1 MINWPEDKRTIL
13 AFLMMLR
20 DDNGKVVI
28 DHLESE
34 YKRLMTEGYKN
45 LNRVSEYAGAVKTL
59 EAILDIFNRA
69 QERWAKMK
77 DQEKGRIQ

>member
-13 AFLMMLR
+13 AFLMVLR
-20 DDNGKVVI
+20 DENGKVVV

-34 YKRLMTEGYKN
+34 YKRLMNEGYKN
-45 LNRVSEYAGAVKTL
+45 LNRISEYAGAVKTL
-59 EAILDIFNRA
+59 ESILDIFNRA
-69 QERWAKMK
+69 QERWVKMK